1 MLPYNYT
8 MQPQFVQPDSFT
20 QPTQASVQT
29 IQYGNG
35 FESAN
40 AYRMQP
46 NSEVIR
52 QWDYYSD
59 SVFLDFRLWRRSLG
73 K

>member
-8 MQPQFVQPDSFT
+8 MQPQFGQPSAFT
-20 QPTQASVQT
+20 QPTQAPVQT
-29 IQYGNG
+29 IQYVNG
-35 FESAN
+35 LESAN

-46 NSEVIR
+46 NSEVIM